1 MKISCDAIHSNCCG
15 IYLIRNNIN
24 NKVYI
29 GIPKNKD
36 GLSHVS
42 TIPQVLLNKG
52 EEVGALVMGCASLL
66 GNEGLENR
74 NRVLYKNF
82 IQ

>member
-1 MKISCDAIHSNCCG
+1 MEKLIN
-15 IYLIRNNIN
+15 IYLF
-24 NKVYI
+24 
-29 GIPKNKD
+29 GTPKNKN

-52 EEVGALVMGCASLL
+52 EEVGALVVGCASLI

-74 NRVLYKNF
+74 NRVLYKDF

>member
-1 MKISCDAIHSNCCG
+1 MLLKLFSTEK
-15 IYLIRNNIN
+15 LINICLF
-24 NKVYI
+24 